1 MSSLQSGSTFVSNV
15 LGIHLWELLS
25 TCMAQFGA
33 YSPVGG
39 NLYLNRCF
47 LRLSYGT
54 KFVDKLSV
62 QVCACVYMRIL
73 NVSKVLRIFFMFFF
87 FNMAHARNVWGS
99 IVGLNVRPSRV

>member
-1 MSSLQSGSTFVSNV
+1 MSSLQSRSTFASNV

-25 TCMAQFGA
+25 KCMAQFGA
-33 YSPVGG
+33 YSLVGG

-62 QVCACVYMRIL
+62 QMRACVCMRIL
-73 NVSKVLRIFFMFFF
+73 NVSNALRIFLFFF
-87 FNMAHARNVWGS
+87 
-99 IVGLNVRPSRV
+99 